1 MKKTTYLSLCTGIAA
16 LALFPFRLQAQTIEQ
31 VYLNTGSVVKG
42 YISTQK
48 PGVYFTVHSEEATL
62 QMGSDSL
69 VQSYTT
75 KLTPSEL
82 SDSWKRWAEMN
93 HAYQQSGNSAYLEL
107 SNLKFKHSEYNGVY
121 VLERGSLIKF
131 IDFTSSSYTFPW
143 KELFHIVKIKRA
155 ANQFSGIKDVLV
167 LANGERYEGQITE
180 QYPGKTIK
188 IETEGHKVFSF
199 KFSDIKQIV
208 SEPLNDT
215 QDLWQ
220 QTQFLD
226 KIQLK
231 NGNGTLE
238 GFIVARTLDKDI
250 RIQLPSGEEQIVPIK
265 NIQAYH
271 RLANPEFQP
280 LVDQLIPEGEVWLN
294 GKKAYFDTLQIAGQ
308 SILLGEL
315 VSAIHEVGDT
325 VRIEAKFR
333 DPHTQ
338 VSVIKASNI
347 PVRRKNEKGKEKEV
361 LWPAFTYQDIVRSPL
376 AYEREQTPLGNTRI
390 RFQPVQRGDYVV
402 YIQGYEGYIVI
413 HVADPKK
420 QSAIQK

>member
-1 MKKTTYLSLCTGIAA
+1 MKKTAYLSLCTGIATMV
-16 LALFPFRLQAQTIEQ
+16 LFPFRLEAQTIEQ

-42 YISTQK
+42 YISTQR
-48 PGVYFTVHSEEATL
+48 PGMYLTIHSEEATL
-62 QMGSDSL
+62 RMGSDSL
-69 VQSYTT
+69 VQSYTA
-75 KLTPSEL
+75 KLSPSEL
-82 SDSWKRWAEMN
+82 SDKWKRWAETN
-93 HAYQQSGNSAYLEL
+93 HAYQQSGNSTYLEL
-107 SNLKFKHSEYNGVY
+107 SNLKFKNSEYNGVY

-143 KELFHIVKIKRA
+143 KELFHIVKIKRP

-167 LANGERYEGQITE
+167 LNNGERYEGQITE
-180 QYPGKTIK
+180 QYPGKTVK
-188 IETEGHKVFSF
+188 VETTGHKVFSF
-199 KFSDIKQIV
+199 KFSEIKQIV

-215 QDLWQ
+215 QDIWQ

-226 KIQLK
+226 KIHLK
-231 NGNGTLE
+231 NDNGTLE

-250 RIQLPSGEEQIVPIK
+250 RIQLKSGEEKMVPIK
-265 NIQAYH
+265 TIQAYH
-271 RLANPEFQP
+271 RILNPEFHP
-280 LVDQLIPEGEVWLN
+280 VVDQVIPQGEVWLN
-294 GKKAYFDTLQIAGQ
+294 GKKAYFDTLQVAGQ

-315 VSAIHEVGDT
+315 VSTIQEVGDT
-325 VRIEAKFR
+325 VCIEAKFK

-347 PVRRKNEKGKEKEV
+347 PVVRKNEKGKEKEV

-390 RFQPVQRGDYVV
+390 RFQILQRGDYVV

-413 HVADPKK
+413 NVTDRKK
-420 QSAIQK
+420 QLTIQK